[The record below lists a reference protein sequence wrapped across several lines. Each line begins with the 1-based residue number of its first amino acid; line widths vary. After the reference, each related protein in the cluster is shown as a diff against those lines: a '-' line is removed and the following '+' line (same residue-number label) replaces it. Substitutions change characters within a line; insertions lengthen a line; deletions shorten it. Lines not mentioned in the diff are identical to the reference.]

1 MEDTMT
7 LRPIIPVLAPALF
20 ALLCSSALAQ
30 TTVTMM
36 HVEEG
41 KPQLAAWEEIAAD
54 FEAQHPG
61 VDVQIQFLENE
72 AFKAKL
78 PTLLQSNERPDIFY
92 SWGGGVL
99 KEQAG
104 TGALMD
110 LTEAMSAGNG
120 EWRGSYSP
128 GIVGALTFDDKMW
141 AVPFKTGSI
150 AFFYNKELF
159 EKAGVDGT
167 AIKTWD
173 DFLGAVQK
181 LKDAGITP
189 LACGGGDKWPLHFY
203 WSYLVM
209 RNGGQEAFEAAK
221 ANEGEG
227 FTAAPFVKAGE
238 DLRKLGELDPCQP
251 GYLGAKW
258 QESLG
263 VFADGKAAMILGFEA
278 TYQNQKTNAADGE
291 GIARENLGRFPFPM
305 VEGGAG
311 NPNDT
316 LGRVNAWAV
325 TAGAE
330 PEALEFIKFFTNA
343 ENQQKLA
350 AGGFLIPVATG
361 AEAGLTDELMK
372 MSASDVAGAPW
383 HQNFLDQDLG
393 PAVGR
398 VINDMSVEIFT
409 GNVSPADGAAA
420 IKSELDLAM

>member
-1 MEDTMT
+1 MSLKTR
-7 LRPIIPVLAPALF
+7 LIPLLAPALL
-20 ALLCSSALAQ
+20 AAMGGAAVAQ
-30 TTVTMM
+30 TTVTLM

-41 KPQLAAWEEIAAD
+41 KPLLAAWEQIATD
-54 FEAQHPG
+54 FEASHPG
-61 VDVQIQFLENE
+61 VDVQLRFLENE

-78 PTLLQSNERPDIFY
+78 PTLLQSDDKPDIFY

-99 KEQAG
+99 KEQSG

-110 LTEAMSAGNG
+110 LTAAMDADGG
-120 EWRGSYSP
+120 AWRNSFGQS
-128 GIVGALTFDDKMW
+128 IVNALTFDGKVW
-141 AVPFKTGSI
+141 AVPHKTGSI
-150 AFFYNKELF
+150 AFFYNKEQF
-159 EKAGVDGT
+159 AKAGVDGT

-173 DFLGAVQK
+173 DFLAAAKK
-181 LKDAGITP
+181 LKDAGLVP

-209 RNGGQEAFEAAK
+209 RNAGEAAFQAAK

-227 FTAAPFVKAGE
+227 FSGAPFVKAGE
-238 DLRKLGELDPCQP
+238 LLRQLGELDPCQP

-263 VFADGKAAMILGFEA
+263 VFGDGKAAMLLGFEA

-311 NPNDT
+311 NPTDT

-325 TAGAE
+325 TEGAS
-330 PEALEFIKFFTNA
+330 PEAIEFIKFFNNA
-343 ENQQKLA
+343 DSQKALA
-350 AGGFLIPVATG
+350 AGGFIVPVAVG
-361 AEAGLTDELMK
+361 AESGLTDELMK
-372 MSASDVAGAPW
+372 QSAAEVAAAPW
-383 HQNFLDQDLG
+383 HQNFFDQDLG

-398 VINDMSVEIFT
+398 VVNDMSVEIFT
-409 GNVSPADGAAA
+409 GNISPAEGAAA
-420 IKSELDLAM
+420 IKAELDLAM